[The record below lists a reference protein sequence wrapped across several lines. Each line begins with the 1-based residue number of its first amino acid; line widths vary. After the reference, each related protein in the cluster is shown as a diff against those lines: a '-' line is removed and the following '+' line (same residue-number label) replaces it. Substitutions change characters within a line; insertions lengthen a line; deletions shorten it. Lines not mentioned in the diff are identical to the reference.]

1 MSKKLNLQSYYMT
14 GGVSEGFTIFN
25 ALTDHAILSEV
36 SIKEASDFFWSNDPS
51 HPAISRLE
59 AEQKNAYQYD
69 YFNNYNLE
77 LDVWRNNSDTQSLYT
92 FYSPTYHTKDEW
104 TQFYKDD
111 DDRQLK
117 FQFTYP
123 SDKTQTLKVVDKL
136 LLNEESF
143 DDLPILDSDED

>member
-59 AEQKNAYQYD
+59 AEQSNTYQYD
-69 YFNNYNLE
+69 YFNNYNFE

-92 FYSPTYHTKDEW
+92 FYSPTYHTKEEW
-104 TQFYKDD
+104 GQCYKD

-123 SDKTQTLKVVDKL
+123 SDKTQTLKVAV
-136 LLNEESF
+136 NEDSF